1 MEESIN
7 LNDIG
12 AEIGGKIEALME
24 EANEKQKDLASYA
37 NISYYALGKIK
48 NGNQAINPEQLIS
61 IAKHYNVSTDYLLG
75 LTEEKNI
82 HMSIVKYLYDHI
94 EISKGK
100 HPKGKDVFSSNDLE
114 RFFSKKGFG
123 MRLSQ
128 EIVHLLCSVA
138 NLQRVGSELK
148 KSELIERIENISREY
163 NSCCTSK
170 DHSKSAFYRLLSE
183 HDLTE
188 AVEKHIDN
196 AKELK
201 SLLNSSFE
209 DVQSDE

>member
-1 MEESIN
+1 MEKSIN

-100 HPKGKDVFSSNDLE
+100 HPKESIRRKASEGKRCFQLE
-114 RFFSKKGFG
+114 
-123 MRLSQ
+123 
-128 EIVHLLCSVA
+128 
-138 NLQRVGSELK
+138 
-148 KSELIERIENISREY
+148 
-163 NSCCTSK
+163 
-170 DHSKSAFYRLLSE
+170 
-183 HDLTE
+183 
-188 AVEKHIDN
+188 
-196 AKELK
+196 
-201 SLLNSSFE
+201 
-209 DVQSDE
+209 